1 MNKAIKIL
9 SLTGLGILLG
19 GLIAGNVVCYI
30 NSGVITNALCGNGVS
45 FEGEN
50 VEKAS
55 ALGDEL
61 CKEMGKEGIVLLKN
75 GTLSTSSKKSLP
87 LDESVTKVNLFGY
100 AATDNGFL
108 LKGIGSGSSTINPD
122 KQVTL
127 LQAFKN
133 ANIEYNTEIIDA
145 YNAKNWGSRTSK
157 SYELKEASRDF
168 YTNQMLSNAKSFS
181 DTAIIV
187 LSRIGGEN
195 MDEIPTEQTLITE
208 KGSETDNTRTYQ
220 DTTKYED
227 DLIRMAH
234 ENFKNVIVI
243 VNTCN
248 TMHLGIVDTNNVDSA
263 IYVGL
268 TGQSAAT
275 AIPDILWGKVSP
287 SGRVTDT
294 YSYEPDTA
302 PSYANRIK
310 NGGHIQYV
318 EDIYIGYKWYET
330 ADKEGYWKDIK
341 NGYGVGYDG
350 VVQYPFGYGL
360 SYTSF
365 EWEIESQPS
374 IDFISKYTTF
384 EYTINVT
391 NTGTV
396 KGRDVVEIYVNPPYK
411 KGEIEKSSSNLVAFA
426 KTAELEPGQTQK
438 LNISFNAYDFAS
450 YDAYDKN
457 KNGFTGYELDEG
469 EYEVKFMTDAHNLK
483 EMKNNTLKYKVDA
496 GGITY
501 KMDPKTK
508 QFVKNRMTGENAYA
522 ETPIDGST
530 VGAEKQYLSRND
542 FVSTFPKVHAKTPNN
557 NGKGSDF
564 INDVYD
570 TNTMPTLGVDS
581 GLRIVTKEDGTS
593 ASLADLKGNG
603 TKLVANE
610 ELIADLSNYKSETWE
625 KLLNQMSADELCRLV
640 EDGGFSTQA
649 IESIG
654 KPKALDTDGPAGF
667 NANVLSVGGDAK
679 AKWTAYPSET
689 LIGSTWSSEIAYR
702 MGLSMG
708 VEAQATGM
716 SGWYAPG
723 VNLHRSPYTARNYE
737 YYSEDGF
744 ISGKLAAEVIR
755 GAKINGL
762 YCYLKH
768 FVLSEPGPNPRGL
781 NTWCTEQNLRENYLK
796 PFEIAVKE
804 GGANAIMS
812 AFNRVGGTWAGA
824 SYPCLTQILRTEWG
838 FRGSVITD
846 YSSGDGRGGM
856 NPEQGVKAGND
867 FWLNPN
873 EGNNKYKLDRTDSTM
888 VTCAR
893 TAAKNVIFT
902 YVDTYQYAKT
912 HDAGDD
918 SRYSVEVGVRNVES
932 VFAWWIPTLIAID
945 VVAVL
950 AIGLGAFF
958 ILKPKKLSTAN
969 GADFDS
975 IEVTSEEELLDDKA
989 KERKMEAQQAKR
1001 KKLEE
1006 EIESLKKTLKEKEE
1020 ELNNLK

>member
-1 MNKAIKIL
+1 MKKAVKVL
-9 SLTGLGILLG
+9 SLVGLGVLVNT
-19 GLIAGNVVCYI
+19 LIAGNAVCYVF
-30 NSGVITNALCGNGVS
+30 NGVITNALCGNGVS
-45 FEGEN
+45 FEGED

-75 GTLSTSSKKSLP
+75 NTLSSSSKKSLP

-145 YNAKNWGSRTSK
+145 YNAKNWGTRTRG
-157 SYELKEASRDF
+157 SYELKEPSREF
-168 YTNQMLSNAKSFS
+168 YTDKMLANAKAFS

-195 MDEIPTEQTLITE
+195 MGEIPTEQTLTTE
-208 KGSETDNTRTYQ
+208 KGTETDNTRTYQ

-227 DLIRMAH
+227 DLIKMAH

-248 TMHLGIVDTNNVDSA
+248 TMHLGIVDSSNVDSA

-275 AIPDILWGKVSP
+275 AIPEILWGKTSP

-310 NGGHIQYV
+310 IGSHIQYV

-330 ADKEGYWKDIK
+330 ADKEGYW
-341 NGYGVGYDG
+341 NGVTNDYGTGYEG

-365 EWEIESQPS
+365 DWEIEEKPNFDSL
-374 IDFISKYTTF
+374 SKYTEF
-384 EYTINVT
+384 KYTVSVT

-396 KGRDVVEIYVNPPYK
+396 SGRDVVEVYVNPPYK
-411 KGEIEKSSSNLVAFA
+411 KGGIEKSSSNLVAFA
-426 KTAELEPGQTQK
+426 KTVELKPGQTQK
-438 LNISFNAYDFAS
+438 LNISFDAYDFAS

-457 KNGFTGYELDEG
+457 KNGFAGYELDEG
-469 EYEVKFMTDAHNLK
+469 EYEVKFMTDSHNLK
-483 EMKNNTLKYKVDA
+483 EMENNTFTYNVEA

-501 KMDPKTK
+501 KMDPTTK
-508 QFVKNRMTGENAYA
+508 QFVKNRMTGEGAYA
-522 ETPIDGST
+522 DTPIDGST

-542 FVSTFPKVHAKTPNN
+542 FVNTFPKVHAKTPSN
-557 NGKGSDF
+557 NGNGSNF
-564 INDVYD
+564 VNDVYD
-570 TNTMPTLGVDS
+570 TDTMPTLGVDS
-581 GLRIVTKEDGTS
+581 GLRIVTKEDGSS
-593 ASLADLKGNG
+593 ASLAELKGNG

-610 ELIADLSNYKSETWE
+610 ALIADLSNYNSETWD
-625 KLLNQMSADELCRLV
+625 KLLNQMSADDMCKLV
-640 EDGGFSTQA
+640 EDGGFSTKA

-689 LIGSTWSSEIAYR
+689 LIGSTWNSEIAYR

-768 FVLSEPGPNPRGL
+768 FVLSEPGPNPGGL

-804 GGANAIMS
+804 GGSNAIMS

-846 YSSGDGRGGM
+846 YSSGGGRGGM

-873 EGNNKYKLDRTDSTM
+873 EGSNGAKLDRNDPTM

-893 TAAKNVIFT
+893 MAAKNIVYT

-912 HDAGDD
+912 HNAGDD
-918 SRYSVEVGVRNVES
+918 PRYNVEVGIKNVES
-932 VFAWWIPTLIAID
+932 VFAWWVPLLVGID
-945 VVAVL
+945 VIVALGV
-950 AIGLGAFF
+950 GLGVFF
-958 ILKPKKLSTAN
+958 IVKPKKLKTAN
-969 GADFDS
+969 G
-975 IEVTSEEELLDDKA
+975 VTDGSTGNASNDDKTKQMNA
-989 KERKMEAQQAKR
+989 ELKKR
-1001 KKLEE
+1001 RKLED
-1006 EIESLKKTLKEKEE
+1006 EIESLKKKIQEKEK

>member
-1 MNKAIKIL
+1 MKKVVKIL
-9 SLTGLGILLG
+9 SLVGLGVLLN
-19 GLIAGNVVCYI
+19 AVAVGNVVCYV

-45 FEGEN
+45 FEGED

-61 CKEMGKEGIVLLKN
+61 CREMGKEGIVLLKN
-75 GTLSTSSKKSLP
+75 NTLSSSSKKSLP

-145 YNAKNWGSRTSK
+145 YNAKNWGSRTRG
-157 SYELKEASRDF
+157 SYELKEPTREF
-168 YTNQMLSNAKSFS
+168 YTDQMLANAKAFS

-195 MDEIPTEQTLITE
+195 MGEIPTEQTLTTE

-227 DLIRMAH
+227 DLIKMAH
-234 ENFKNVIVI
+234 DNFKNVIVI

-248 TMHLGIVDTNNVDSA
+248 TMHLGIIDSSNVDSA

-268 TGQSAAT
+268 TGQSAAS
-275 AIPDILWGKVSP
+275 AIPEILWGKTSP

-310 NGGHIQYV
+310 NGSHIQYV

-330 ADKEGYWKDIK
+330 ADSEGYWNDVH
-341 NGYGVGYDG
+341 NDYGSGYEG

-365 EWEIESQPS
+365 EWEIEEQPT
-374 IDFISKYTTF
+374 IDSISKYATF
-384 EYTINVT
+384 DYVINVT

-396 KGRDVVEIYVNPPYK
+396 AGRDVVEVYVNPPYK
-411 KGEIEKSSSNLVAFA
+411 KGGIEKSSSNLVAFA
-426 KTAELEPGQTQK
+426 KTVELKPGQTQK
-438 LNISFNAYDFAS
+438 VNISFDAYDFAS

-457 KNGFTGYELDEG
+457 GNGFTGYELDEG
-469 EYEVKFMTDAHNLK
+469 EYEVKFMTDAH
-483 EMKNNTLKYKVDA
+483 TLKDMENNVITYNVDA

-501 KMDPKTK
+501 KMDPTTK
-508 QFVKNRMTGENAYA
+508 QFVKNRMTGEGAYA
-522 ETPIDGST
+522 DTPIDGST

-542 FVSTFPKVHAKTPNN
+542 FVTTFPKVHAKTPTN
-557 NGKGSDF
+557 NGNGSNF
-564 INDVYD
+564 VNDVYD
-570 TNTMPTLGVDS
+570 TSTMPTLGVDS
-581 GLRIVTKEDGTS
+581 GLRIVTKEDGSS
-593 ASLADLKGNG
+593 ASLADLTGNG

-610 ELIADLSNYKSETWE
+610 ELIADLSNYNSETWE
-625 KLLNQMSADELCRLV
+625 KLLDQMSADELCKLV
-640 EDGGFSTQA
+640 EDGGFSTKA
-649 IESIG
+649 VESIG
-654 KPKALDTDGPAGF
+654 KPRALDTDGPAGF

-768 FVLSEPGPNPRGL
+768 FVLSEPGPNPGGL

-804 GGANAIMS
+804 GGSNAIMS

-846 YSSGDGRGGM
+846 YSSGGGRGGM

-873 EGNNKYKLDRTDSTM
+873 EGNNTAKLDRNDPTM

-893 TAAKNVIFT
+893 MAAKNIVFT

-912 HDAGDD
+912 HEAGDD
-918 SRYSVEVGVRNVES
+918 PRYSVEVGVRNVES
-932 VFAWWIPTLIAID
+932 VFAWWVPLLIGID
-945 VVAVL
+945 VVVAAGV
-950 AIGLGAFF
+950 GLGVFF
-958 ILKPKKLSTAN
+958 IVKPKRVKTAN
-969 GADFDS
+969 GVNSDLNASSNGGPD
-975 IEVTSEEELLDDKA
+975 DDKQ
-989 KERKMEAQQAKR
+989 KIDQQKKI
-1001 KKLEE
+1001 KKLED
-1006 EIESLKKTLKEKEE
+1006 EIESLKTKLKQKEE
-1020 ELNNLK
+1020 ELNKLK

>member
-1 MNKAIKIL
+1 MKKVVKIL
-9 SLTGLGILLG
+9 SLVGLGVLLN
-19 GLIAGNVVCYI
+19 AVAVGNVVCYV

-45 FEGEN
+45 FEGED

-61 CKEMGKEGIVLLKN
+61 CREMGKEGIVLLKN
-75 GTLSTSSKKSLP
+75 NTLSSSSKKSLP

-145 YNAKNWGSRTSK
+145 YNAKNWGSRTRN
-157 SYELKEASRDF
+157 SYELKEPTREF
-168 YTNQMLSNAKSFS
+168 YTDKMLANAKAFS

-195 MDEIPTEQTLITE
+195 MGEIPTEQTLTTE

-227 DLIRMAH
+227 DLIKMAH

-248 TMHLGIVDTNNVDSA
+248 TMHLGIVDSSNVDSA

-268 TGQSAAT
+268 TGQSAAS
-275 AIPDILWGKVSP
+275 AIPEVLWGKTSP

-310 NGGHIQYV
+310 NGSHIQYV

-330 ADKEGYWKDIK
+330 ADSEGYWNDVH
-341 NGYGVGYDG
+341 NDYGSGYEG

-365 EWEIESQPS
+365 EWEIEEQPT
-374 IDFISKYTTF
+374 IDSISKYATF
-384 EYTINVT
+384 DYVVNVT

-396 KGRDVVEIYVNPPYK
+396 PGRDVVEVYVNPPYI
-411 KGEIEKSSSNLVAFA
+411 KGGIEKSSSTLVAFA
-426 KTAELEPGQTQK
+426 KTVELKPGQTQK
-438 LNISFNAYDFAS
+438 VNISFDAYDFAS

-457 KNGFTGYELDEG
+457 GNGFTGYELDEG
-469 EYEVKFMTDAHNLK
+469 EYEVKFMTDSH
-483 EMKNNTLKYKVDA
+483 TLKDMENNIITYNVDA

-501 KMDPKTK
+501 KMDPTTK
-508 QFVKNRMTGENAYA
+508 QFVKNRMTGEGAYA
-522 ETPIDGST
+522 DTPIDGST

-542 FVSTFPKVHAKTPNN
+542 FVTTFPKVHAKTPSN
-557 NGKGSDF
+557 NGNGSNF
-564 INDVYD
+564 VNDVYD
-570 TNTMPTLGVDS
+570 TTVMPKLGVDS
-581 GLRIVTKEDGTS
+581 GLRIVTKEDGSS
-593 ASLADLKGNG
+593 ASLADLTGNG

-610 ELIADLSNYKSETWE
+610 ELIADLSNYNSGTWE
-625 KLLNQMSADELCRLV
+625 KLLDQMSADELCKLV
-640 EDGGFSTQA
+640 EDGGFSTKA
-649 IESIG
+649 VESIG
-654 KPKALDTDGPAGF
+654 KPRALDTDGPAGF

-755 GAKINGL
+755 GAKVNGL

-768 FVLSEPGPNPRGL
+768 FVLSEPGPNPGGL

-804 GGANAIMS
+804 GGSNAIMS

-838 FRGSVITD
+838 FKGSVITD
-846 YSSGDGRGGM
+846 YSSGGGRGGM

-873 EGNNKYKLDRTDSTM
+873 EGNNNAKLDRNDPTM

-893 TAAKNVIFT
+893 MAAKNIVFT

-912 HDAGDD
+912 HEAGDD
-918 SRYSVEVGVRNVES
+918 PRYSVEVGVRNVES
-932 VFAWWIPTLIAID
+932 VFAWWVPLLAGID
-945 VVAVL
+945 VVVAAGV
-950 AIGLGAFF
+950 GLGVFF
-958 ILKPKKLSTAN
+958 IVKPKKLKTAN
-969 GADFDS
+969 GVNSDLNASSSGGPDN
-975 IEVTSEEELLDDKA
+975 DKQ
-989 KERKMEAQQAKR
+989 KVD
-1001 KKLEE
+1001 
-1006 EIESLKKTLKEKEE
+1006 
-1020 ELNNLK
+1020 